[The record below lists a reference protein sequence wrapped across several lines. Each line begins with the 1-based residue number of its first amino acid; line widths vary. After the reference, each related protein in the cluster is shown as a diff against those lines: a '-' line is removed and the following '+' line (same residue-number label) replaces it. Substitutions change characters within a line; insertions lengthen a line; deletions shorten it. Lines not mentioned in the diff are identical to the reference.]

1 MKAASAIVRRRL
13 WCVLGASGATL
24 VLGVACG
31 SDDGAKTVRR
41 VSDTAGA
48 GGDARGGES
57 MNVAGDGAI
66 TVAGGGA
73 GNDAVGGQSALGGAG
88 AAGTAGAADA
98 AGAAGASGEAGL
110 AGAAGMAGAGGASC
124 EAVDPTALRGTWTT
138 TCNGYTC
145 KMNVAES
152 GDLAT
157 GCTNGQYSTG
167 TLDGEGGITTL
178 GEGGPYAA
186 FSTAG
191 TLTALDCD
199 SLAYEY
205 QGRTPPLTGSEQPYS
220 CTLTRQALCKPTLL
234 ETLAGTWQTTCGNST
249 CTTTFELD
257 GSMSS
262 TCSNGQ
268 HSTGSIDETGAFAD
282 AGGGGNFAEY
292 STVGVI
298 APTGCDTFLMPY
310 TYQSPPNQGTKHS
323 AQCSYTRKVE

>member
-1 MKAASAIVRRRL
+1 MKAASAIARRRL
-13 WCVLGASGATL
+13 WCVLGASGAAL

-31 SDDGAKTVRR
+31 SDDGAKTVPR
-41 VSDTAGA
+41 VSDAAGA
-48 GGDARGGES
+48 GGDAGGSEP
-57 MNVAGDGAI
+57 MNVAGDSA
-66 TVAGGGA
+66 TNVAGGGA

-88 AAGTAGAADA
+88 AASAVGGAGAAG
-98 AGAAGASGEAGL
+98 AGGASGEAGL
-110 AGAAGMAGAGGASC
+110 AGAGGASC

-191 TLTALDCD
+191 QFTALGCD
-199 SLAYEY
+199 SLAYDY
-205 QGRTPPLTGSEQPYS
+205 KGRIPPLTGPEQAYS
-220 CTLTRQALCKPTLL
+220 CTLTRQVLCKPTLL
-234 ETLAGTWQTTCGNST
+234 ETMAGTWQTTCGSST
-249 CTTTFELD
+249 CTTTFGLD

-268 HSTGSIDETGAFAD
+268 KSTGSIDETGAFAD
-282 AGGGGNFAEY
+282 AGGGGNFADY
-292 STVGVI
+292 STVGVV

>member
-1 MKAASAIVRRRL
+1 MGASAAALV
-13 WCVLGASGATL
+13 WGA
-24 VLGVACG
+24 ACG
-31 SDDGAKTVRR
+31 SDDGAKKVPRA
-41 VSDTAGA
+41 SDTAGA
-48 GGDARGGES
+48 GGDADGREP
-57 MNVAGDGAI
+57 MNVAGDGA
-66 TVAGGGA
+66 TAVAGGGA
-73 GNDAVGGQSALGGAG
+73 GSGGSSSMAGSAGFVPVGGMGGESALGGAG
-88 AAGTAGAADA
+88 AADA
-98 AGAAGASGEAGL
+98 AGSGGASGDAGL
-110 AGAAGMAGAGGASC
+110 AGAAGTAGTGGASC

-157 GCTNGQYSTG
+157 GCSNGQYSTG
-167 TLDGEGGITTL
+167 ALDGEGGITTL

-191 TLTALDCD
+191 KFTALDCD
-199 SLAYEY
+199 SLAYDY
-205 QGRTPPLTGSEQPYS
+205 KGRIPPLTGPEQSYS
-220 CTLTRQALCKPTLL
+220 CTLTRQTLCKPTLL

-249 CTTTFELD
+249 CTTTFGLD
-257 GSMSS
+257 GSMTSS
-262 TCSNGQ
+262 CSNGQ

-282 AGGGGNFAEY
+282 TGGGGNFADY

-310 TYQSPPNQGTKHS
+310 TYQSPPNQGTKHA

>member
-1 MKAASAIVRRRL
+1 M
-13 WCVLGASGATL
+13 LGASGAAL

-31 SDDGAKTVRR
+31 SDDGSKAVPR

-48 GGDARGGES
+48 GGDAGGREP
-57 MNVAGDGAI
+57 MNVAGDSA
-66 TVAGGGA
+66 TNVAGGGA
-73 GNDAVGGQSALGGAG
+73 GNDAVGGESAFGGAG
-88 AAGTAGAADA
+88 AANAGG
-98 AGAAGASGEAGL
+98 AGGASGEAGL
-110 AGAAGMAGAGGASC
+110 VGAAGMAGAPGTAGAGGASC
-124 EAVDPTALRGTWTT
+124 EAVDPAALRGTWTT
-138 TCNGYTC
+138 DCNGYTC

-152 GDLAT
+152 GDMAT
-157 GCTNGQYSTG
+157 GCSNGQYSTG

-191 TLTALDCD
+191 QFEALDCD

-205 QGRTPPLTGSEQPYS
+205 KGRIPPLTGPEQPYS
-220 CTLTRQALCKPTLL
+220 CALTRQPLCKPTLL

-249 CTTTFELD
+249 CTTTFGLD
-257 GSMSS
+257 GSMTS

-268 HSTGSIDETGAFAD
+268 HSAGSIDETGAFSD
-282 AGGGGNFAEY
+282 TGGGGNFADY

-298 APTGCDTFLMPY
+298 APTGCDAFSMPY
-310 TYQSPPNQGTKHS
+310 TYQSPPHQGAKHA